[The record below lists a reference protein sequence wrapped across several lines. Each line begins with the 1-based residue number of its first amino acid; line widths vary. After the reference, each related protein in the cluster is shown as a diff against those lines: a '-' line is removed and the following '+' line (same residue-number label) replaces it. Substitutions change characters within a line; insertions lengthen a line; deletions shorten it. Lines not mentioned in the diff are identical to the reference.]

1 LKIGV
6 RGRSRDWEIG
16 VVVTLVVRGVMRW
29 LGVMAVGVLLAACG
43 GRETPA
49 PAATSTPA
57 AVTAAP
63 LRIVAMGDSLTEG
76 FGVATEEAYPAQ
88 LARRLTADGYNV
100 EVINAGISG
109 ETTSGA
115 LSRVNW
121 VLGLEPAIVILATGG
136 NDGLRGIEPELTA
149 SNLDQL
155 VTAFQDA
162 GVTVL
167 LAGME
172 MVENMGA
179 EYTTAFRAI
188 YPTVSAAHDVTL
200 IPFLLEGVATDP
212 TLNQPDFIHPTAEG
226 YTVVV
231 DTIYPYVTDLLAD
244 AQPQN

>member
-1 LKIGV
+1 VRKGKIERLKIGV

-63 LRIVAMGDSLTEG
+63 LRIV
-76 FGVATEEAYPAQ
+76 AYPAQ